1 MTVNRLV
8 VRLVVSHLL
17 VAVVGALATFAIVRA
32 VAPPLF
38 DRALRRGPGG
48 PGPGSGRL
56 LVQDQFTSAV
66 DTSLV
71 LGVGVG
77 VAAAAVL
84 GAAAAYRL
92 TRPLDALG
100 DATRRL
106 AAGDYAVDVPR
117 PGTKEL
123 DDLADDIRGL
133 GGSLAQTE
141 ARRIRLLGE
150 VAHEM
155 RTPLTVVDGYVE
167 GIIDGVLP
175 ADDATLGLL
184 SSEVRRLRRLA
195 DDLSSLSRAEEGRL
209 TLAVRADDLG
219 EVVRHAAERLRPQA
233 EDGAVDLS
241 IVVPAEPVVA
251 TLDPDRLAQV
261 VTNLV
266 GNALRATGPGGAV
279 AVEVDT
285 HAEDRVRVRVSDTG
299 EGLAPE
305 DLERVFERFYR
316 VPARRRGDPGSG
328 GAGSGIGL
336 TISRRIAAE
345 HGGTL
350 TASSPGPGRG
360 ATFTLTLPRSRGS
373 RAG

>member
-17 VAVVGALATFAIVRA
+17 VAAVGALATFAIVRA

-66 DTSLV
+66 DTSLL
-71 LGVGVG
+71 LGVGAG
-77 VAAAAVL
+77 VAAAAIL

-100 DATRRL
+100 EATRRM
-106 AAGDYAVDVPR
+106 ASGDYATDVPQ

-209 TLAVRADDLG
+209 ALAVRPGDLG

-233 EDGAVDLS
+233 EDGSVDLS
-241 IVVPAEPVVA
+241 IVVPSGPVVA
-251 TLDPDRLAQV
+251 DLDPDRVAQV

-266 GNALRATGPGGAV
+266 GNALRATGPGGGV
-279 AVEVDT
+279 SVEVDT
-285 HAEDRVRVRVSDTG
+285 PAADRARVRVSDTG

-316 VPARRRGDPGSG
+316 VPTRRRGDPGG
-328 GAGSGIGL
+328 TGSGIGL
-336 TISRRIAAE
+336 TISRRIAAA

-350 TASSPGPGRG
+350 TAASPGPGRG
-360 ATFTLTLPRSRGS
+360 ATFTLTLPRA
-373 RAG
+373 AGPHG

>member
-17 VAVVGALATFAIVRA
+17 VAAVGALATFAIVRA

-56 LVQDQFTSAV
+56 LVQEQFTSAV
-66 DTSLV
+66 DTSLL
-71 LGVGVG
+71 LGVGAG
-77 VAAAAVL
+77 VAAAAIL

-100 DATRRL
+100 EATRRM
-106 AAGDYAVDVPR
+106 ASGDYATDVPQ

-195 DDLSSLSRAEEGRL
+195 DDEGRTVVVVLHDINYAAAWADRIVALRNGALVAAGSPEEVIRHEVLEQIYGVRIGVTRHEGRL
-209 TLAVRADDLG
+209 
-219 EVVRHAAERLRPQA
+219 AALYHW
-233 EDGAVDLS
+233 D
-241 IVVPAEPVVA
+241 
-251 TLDPDRLAQV
+251 
-261 VTNLV
+261 
-266 GNALRATGPGGAV
+266 
-279 AVEVDT
+279 
-285 HAEDRVRVRVSDTG
+285 
-299 EGLAPE
+299 
-305 DLERVFERFYR
+305 
-316 VPARRRGDPGSG
+316 
-328 GAGSGIGL
+328 
-336 TISRRIAAE
+336 
-345 HGGTL
+345 
-350 TASSPGPGRG
+350 
-360 ATFTLTLPRSRGS
+360 
-373 RAG
+373 